1 MSPDAAKYLWDAQQ
15 AAERA
20 LRFVQGKTFDDYLAD
35 ELLRSAV
42 ERQLEIVGEALSQLR
57 KVDPATASTIP
68 DLPQAVALRNV
79 LIHAYATVNDRLV
92 WGVVEQHLR
101 PLLDRLMVLLPTSDA

>member
-15 AAERA
+15 AAAKA
-20 LRFVQGKTFDDYLAD
+20 LRFVQGKGFDDYLAD

-57 KVDPATASTIP
+57 KADPATASTIP
-68 DLPQAVALRNV
+68 DLPVAQDRRRGRLAAASGRQGAVGLC
-79 LIHAYATVNDRLV
+79 LWFGSSGY
-92 WGVVEQHLR
+92 
-101 PLLDRLMVLLPTSDA
+101 